1 MEKLVFLE
9 NKQYTEFSPTM
20 LGWEKC
26 HMGHSFGPH
35 VRNEYVIHFV
45 VGGYGT
51 FINQN
56 DTYSISSG
64 SAFVIRPG
72 ENCTYYADMDTP
84 WEYIWIHF
92 DGRLAKHFDDVDD
105 VFEYDK
111 SFVSDI
117 MSAFNMESG
126 VEEYLTGMLFVL
138 HSTLFGSLS
147 KNDYP
152 KKVKGYI
159 DSNYMRELRIE
170 DIASSLNLSR
180 KYLSRIFKEKYNIS
194 MQQYIVKK
202 RMIEAKKLL
211 EAGYRVEETAYMV
224 GYSDSFNFSKA
235 FKQYFGKPPVC
246 FRGKQNY
253 FEY

>member
-1 MEKLVFLE
+1 MEINVFLE
-9 NKQYTEFSPTM
+9 NKHYTEFCPTV
-20 LGWEKC
+20 LGRQKC
-26 HMGHSFGPH
+26 HGGYSFGPH
-35 VRNEYVIHFV
+35 VRNEYLIHFV
-45 VGGYGT
+45 VGGCGT
-51 FINQN
+51 FSNQK
-56 DTYSISSG
+56 DTYHVSEG

-72 ENCTYYADMDTP
+72 ENCTYYADVQTP

-92 DGRLAKHFDDVDD
+92 NGKLAEHFNSVDD

-111 SFVSDI
+111 SFAHDL

-138 HSTLFGSLS
+138 HSSLFGSLS

-152 KKVKGYI
+152 NKVKGYI
-159 DSNYMRELRIE
+159 DSNYMREIRIE
-170 DIASSLNLSR
+170 EIASTLNLNR

-235 FKQYFGKPPVC
+235 FKQFHGKSPVT
-246 FRGKQNY
+246 FRGR
-253 FEY
+253 

>member
-1 MEKLVFLE
+1 MEINVLLE
-9 NKQYTEFSPTM
+9 NKQYTEFCPTV
-20 LGWEKC
+20 LGRQKC
-26 HMGHSFGPH
+26 IGGHSFGPH
-35 VRNEYVIHFV
+35 IRNEYLIHFV
-45 VGGYGT
+45 ISGCGT

-56 DTYSISSG
+56 DTYNVSSG

-72 ENCTYYADMDTP
+72 ENCTYYADMQNP

-92 DGRLAKHFDDVDD
+92 DGKLAKHFDNVDD

-111 SFVSDI
+111 SFVQEL
-117 MSAFNMESG
+117 MTAFNMESG

-138 HSTLFGSLS
+138 HSAMFGSVS

-159 DSNYMRELRIE
+159 DSNYMKELRVE
-170 DIASSLNLSR
+170 DIASMLNLNR

-211 EAGYRVEETAYMV
+211 ESGYRVEETAYMV

-235 FKQYFGKPPVC
+235 FKQYHGKPPIS
-246 FRGKQNY
+246 FRSR
-253 FEY
+253 